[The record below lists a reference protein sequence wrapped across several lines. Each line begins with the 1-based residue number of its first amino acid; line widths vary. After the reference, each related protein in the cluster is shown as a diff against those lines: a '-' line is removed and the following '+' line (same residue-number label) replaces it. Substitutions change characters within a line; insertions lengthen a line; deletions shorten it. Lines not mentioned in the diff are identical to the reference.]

1 MPQYI
6 HRLGEWPL
14 TITQEK
20 HMTTKKSSVSR
31 KKVTPKKVTL
41 EQVMMATDKA
51 RPKQA
56 IDLKPKAIK
65 FDEVALA
72 NITAG
77 TEQHIQGSTM
87 ADLGVSMIA
96 MGFDKAFYTD
106 HDCKWT
112 EMVMK
117 EGQKKH
123 EGDPVAQKVIETY
136 KQWEAA
142 YTANILRDPTKTE
155 ANAKSAVST
164 QWGRIKKASEIA
176 PKPKDPTEQDF
187 VKNMVKAVR
196 ALVKADATVREAYPK
211 LFTGE
216 DHKTMIAV
224 ASAWLVKYDV

>member
-1 MPQYI
+1 MSN
-6 HRLGEWPL
+6 
-14 TITQEK
+14 
-20 HMTTKKSSVSR
+20 KKSSTAS
-31 KKVTPKKVTL
+31 KKVTL

-56 IDLKPKAIK
+56 IDLKPKGVK

-96 MGFDKAFYTD
+96 GGFDKAFYID

-112 EMVMK
+112 SMVMK
-117 EGQKKH
+117 EGQKKY

-176 PKPKDPTEQDF
+176 PAQKPITEKDL
-187 VKNMVKAVR
+187 VKSMVKAVR
-196 ALVKADATVREAYPK
+196 AMVKADGVIREEAPK

-224 ASAWLVKYDV
+224 ASAWLAKYDV